1 MAGEIRVNTDQVAQ
15 IASTIEDLNN
25 QLDEILRESQ
35 QTVRELSG
43 TWDGEAS
50 QETIAAF
57 DTFASKY
64 FDEYFDIIQQYVQFL
79 RVNVESG
86 YFETETANTQ
96 LAEDCF

>member
-64 FDEYFDIIQQYVQFL
+64 FDIIQQYVQFL

-96 LAEDCF
+96 LADSFK

>member
-15 IASTIEDLNN
+15 IADTIENLNN
-25 QLDEILRESQ
+25 QLDEVLRESQ
-35 QTVRELSG
+35 QTVRDLST

-57 DTFASKY
+57 NTFASKY
-64 FDEYFDIIQQYVQFL
+64 FDDFYDVIQQYVQFL

-96 LAEDCF
+96 LADAFM

>member
-15 IASTIEDLNN
+15 IANTIEDLNN
-25 QLDEILRESQ
+25 QLDEVLRESQ
-35 QTVRELSG
+35 QTVRELSS

-57 DTFASKY
+57 DTFANKY
-64 FDEYFDIIQQYVQFL
+64 FDEFFDVIQQYVQFL

-96 LAEDCF
+96 LADAFM

>member
-43 TWDGEAS
+43 TWDGEA
-50 QETIAAF
+50 
-57 DTFASKY
+57 
-64 FDEYFDIIQQYVQFL
+64 
-79 RVNVESG
+79 
-86 YFETETANTQ
+86 
-96 LAEDCF
+96 